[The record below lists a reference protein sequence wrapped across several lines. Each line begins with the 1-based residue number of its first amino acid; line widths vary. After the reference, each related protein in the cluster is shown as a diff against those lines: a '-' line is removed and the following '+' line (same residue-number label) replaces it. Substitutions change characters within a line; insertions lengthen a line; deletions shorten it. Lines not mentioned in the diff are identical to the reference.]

1 MKNKFSVYLGAA
13 LLLVG
18 CAHVPEGVVA
28 DETFS
33 QLSKPAERLQAQQ
46 AIMDF
51 SRTFANPS
59 PESKVW
65 FERLRVTRT
74 ATEDPEVKAALSQVI
89 LLDPEGPTKS
99 PIGKAEV
106 RYFPSPAGTTPAT
119 KLAETERQLDL
130 KVPSKEWVLT
140 TAELIELTK
149 SEDFA
154 TAQRASRLLRRMSPV
169 SAAPILWQRLAQLT
183 QRSQVQEV
191 EDELLRLPVGV
202 VNKGA
207 PNAPAGPAPAQ
218 KAAWLR
224 IVAVRKSIKVNKDAV
239 LPLLAGPANE
249 LTEAAW
255 DAAPYL
261 FKAADRPKLEEAA
274 KGRSERLAPR
284 IKLAL
289 ERLK

>member
-1 MKNKFSVYLGAA
+1 MKNFFSVYLGAA

-18 CAHVPEGVVA
+18 CAHAPEGAVA
-28 DETFS
+28 ADSFS
-33 QLSKPAERLQAQQ
+33 NLSKPAERLQAQQ

-74 ATEDPEVKAALSQVI
+74 ATEDPEVKAALSQAI
-89 LLDPEGPTKS
+89 LLDPQGPTKS
-99 PIGKAEV
+99 LIGKAEV

-130 KVPSKEWVLT
+130 KVRSKEWVLT

-154 TAQRASRLLRRMSPV
+154 TAQRANRLLRRISPV

-191 EDELLRLPVGV
+191 EDEILRLPVGV

-207 PNAPAGPAPAQ
+207 PSAPAGPAPAP

-224 IVAVRKSIKVNKDAV
+224 IVAVRKTIKVNTDAV
-239 LPLLAGPANE
+239 LPLLAGAANE

-255 DAAPYL
+255 DAVPYL
-261 FKAADRPKLEEAA
+261 FKATDRSKLEEAA
-274 KGRSERLAPR
+274 KGRSERLVPR
-284 IKLAL
+284 IKAAL
-289 ERLK
+289 GQLK